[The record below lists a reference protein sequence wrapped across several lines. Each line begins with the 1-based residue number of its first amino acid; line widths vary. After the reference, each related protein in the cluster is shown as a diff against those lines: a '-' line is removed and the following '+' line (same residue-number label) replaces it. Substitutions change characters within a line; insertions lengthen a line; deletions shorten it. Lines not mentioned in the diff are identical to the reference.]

1 MGKEQE
7 TTFQKK
13 HGSNPSSSSIDV
25 WCTPGW
31 CHREQ
36 NRYFDSSFLIN
47 QISSIINGLVNTKLW
62 ILSILN
68 FWAPDI
74 WRQLNN
80 KVSVSSVFIFWSSQ
94 TCLKTPKNI
103 HRIVKCYETV
113 RRERCVRIQAF
124 IVLSPPRAGN
134 NNRRKMGSRV
144 LETTVRTTLHRSPW
158 SEDQHLI
165 LQQLVDCSARSAE
178 VGHDNEGT
186 EMVSRLSFSRDNSVS
201 R

>member
-144 LETTVRTTLHRSPW
+144 LETTVRTTLHRTTTFDSAAVSW
-158 SEDQHLI
+158 
-165 LQQLVDCSARSAE
+165 LQRS
-178 VGHDNEGT
+178 VCRGRTRQWGNWNG
-186 EMVSRLSFSRDNSVS
+186 F
-201 R
+201 